1 MAQKAATIEIP
12 ELIQF
17 LRSSLND
24 LPDERKPGNNTKYQV
39 EDAVMAAF
47 SIFFT
52 QSESFLDHQRL
63 MKNNKGKDNAESL
76 FSIEKIPCDN
86 QIINLLDPVPT
97 ATIFI
102 AFKEVYEWLNKN
114 GVLKKFL
121 YLNEEIL
128 IALDGT
134 EYFSSKK
141 INCPHCNC
149 RNHRNGATT
158 YFHGCVT
165 PIVVSPNQKQVINL
179 EPEFI
184 KKQDGHQKQD
194 CENAAVKRW
203 LNNNHQNKYGYPV
216 TLLGDDLY
224 SRQPVC
230 ELALKQGYN
239 FIFVCLETSHKTLYE
254 WLEFLERN
262 GDVTTVEKKEWDGRK
277 NLIYRYRYTSRLP
290 LRDDD
295 SSLEVNWCEVTV
307 INEKTQKIIYRNNWI
322 TNHKISENNVEEI
335 VKAGRSRWKVENEG
349 NNVLKN
355 HGYNLEHN
363 FGHGE
368 NHLCELLLS
377 LNLLAF
383 LFHTV
388 LDLVNYTY
396 QKVRK
401 ILVTRTTFFKDIRT
415 LLKYLWFPDWSHLFS
430 LIITEHD
437 PLKRIN
443 SS

>member
-1 MAQKAATIEIP
+1 MIPKAATLEIP
-12 ELIQF
+12 ELMQF
-17 LRSSLND
+17 LRSSLHD
-24 LPDERKPGNNTKYQV
+24 LPDKRKPGNNTRYQV

-47 SIFFT
+47 SVFFT
-52 QSESFLDHQRL
+52 QSPSFLDHQRL
-63 MKNNKGKDNAESL
+63 MKSNKGKDNAESL
-76 FSIEKIPCDN
+76 FSIETIPSDN
-86 QIINLLDPVPT
+86 QIRNLLDPVPAT
-97 ATIFI
+97 TIFM
-102 AFKEVYEWLNKN
+102 AFQKVYQWLD
-114 GVLKKFL
+114 KKGILERFL
-121 YLNEEIL
+121 YLDGEIL
-128 IALDGT
+128 VALDGT

-149 RNHRNGATT
+149 RNHRNGTTT

-165 PIVVSPNQKQVINL
+165 PIIVSPNQKQVINL
-179 EPEFI
+179 SPEFI

-239 FIFVCLETSHKTLYE
+239 FIFVCLETSHKTLHE
-254 WLEFLERN
+254 WLEFLERS
-262 GDVTTVEKKEWDGRK
+262 GEVSTVEKKQWDGRK
-277 NLIYRYRYTSRLP
+277 NLIYRYRYASRLP

-295 SSLEVNWCEVTV
+295 SSIEVNWCEITV
-307 INEKTQKIIYRNNWI
+307 INEKTQKTIYQNNWI
-322 TNHKISENNVEEI
+322 TNHKITENNVEEI

-368 NHLCELLLS
+368 NHLCEFLLS
-377 LNLLAF
+377 LNLLSF

-396 QKVRK
+396 QKIRDL
-401 ILVTRTTFFKDIRT
+401 LVTRTSFFNDIRT
-415 LLKYLWFPDWSHLFS
+415 LLKFLWFKDWSDLFS
-430 LIITEHD
+430 FILREYV
-437 PLKRIN
+437 PFKKVN

>member
-1 MAQKAATIEIP
+1 MTYP
-12 ELIQF
+12 L
-17 LRSSLND
+17 
-24 LPDERKPGNNTKYQV
+24 ERKPGNNTKYQV

-52 QSESFLDHQRL
+52 QSASFLDHQRL
-63 MKNNKGKDNAESL
+63 MKSNKGKDNAESL

-86 QIINLLDPVPT
+86 QIRNLLDPVPA
-97 ATIFI
+97 ATIFM
-102 AFKEVYEWLNKN
+102 AFQEVYEWLEKK
-114 GVLKKFL
+114 GVLSKFL
-121 YLNEEIL
+121 YLDGEIL
-128 IALDGT
+128 VALDGT

-149 RNHRNGATT
+149 RNHRNGTTT

-165 PIVVSPNQKQVINL
+165 PIIVSPNQKQVINL
-179 EPEFI
+179 SPEFI

-203 LNNNHQNKYGYPV
+203 LNKNHQNKYGYPV
-216 TLLGDDLY
+216 TILGDDLY
-224 SRQPVC
+224 SHEPVC
-230 ELALKQGYN
+230 KLALKQGYN
-239 FIFVCLETSHKTLYE
+239 FIFVCLETSHKTLYD
-254 WLEFLERN
+254 WLKFLEKS
-262 GDVTTVEKKEWDGRK
+262 GEITTIEKKQWDGRK
-277 NLIYRYRYTSRLP
+277 NLIYRYRYASRVP
-290 LRDDD
+290 LKDED

-307 INEKTQKIIYRNNWI
+307 INEKTQKTIYQNNWV
-322 TNHKISENNVEEI
+322 TNHKITENNVEAI

-388 LDLVNYTY
+388 LDLVNYIY
-396 QKVRK
+396 QKVRE
-401 ILVTRTTFFKDIRT
+401 ILVTRTTLFKDIRT
-415 LLKYLWFPDWSHLFS
+415 LLKYLWFEDWSHLFS
-430 LIITEHD
+430 FILTEHD
-437 PLKRIN
+437 PLKRVN

>member
-1 MAQKAATIEIP
+1 MAQKATTLEIT
-12 ELIQF
+12 ELMQF
-17 LRSSLND
+17 LRSSLHD

-47 SIFFT
+47 SVFFT
-52 QSESFLDHQRL
+52 QSPSFLDHQRL
-63 MKNNKGKDNAESL
+63 MKSNKGKDNAESL
-76 FSIEKIPCDN
+76 FSIEKIPGDN
-86 QIINLLDPVPT
+86 QIRNLLDPVP
-97 ATIFI
+97 ASTIFMT
-102 AFKEVYEWLNKN
+102 FQKVYQWLEEK
-114 GVLKKFL
+114 GVLNKFL
-121 YLNEEIL
+121 YLDGEIL
-128 IALDGT
+128 VALDGT

-149 RNHRNGATT
+149 RNHRNGTTT

-165 PIVVSPNQKQVINL
+165 PIIVSPNQKQVINL
-179 EPEFI
+179 SPEFI

-203 LNNNHQNKYGYPV
+203 LNKNHQNKYGYPV

-254 WLEFLERN
+254 WLEFLERS
-262 GDVTTVEKKEWDGRK
+262 GEVTNVEKKQWDGRK

-307 INEKTQKIIYRNNWI
+307 INEKTQKIIYQNNWI
-322 TNHKISENNVEEI
+322 TNHEITENNVEEI

-368 NHLCELLLS
+368 NHLCEFLLS
-377 LNLLAF
+377 LNLLSF

-388 LDLVNYTY
+388 
-396 QKVRK
+396 
-401 ILVTRTTFFKDIRT
+401 
-415 LLKYLWFPDWSHLFS
+415 
-430 LIITEHD
+430 
-437 PLKRIN
+437 
-443 SS
+443 

>member
-1 MAQKAATIEIP
+1 MIPKAATLEIP
-12 ELIQF
+12 ELMQF
-17 LRSSLND
+17 LRSSLHD
-24 LPDERKPGNNTKYQV
+24 LPDKRKPGNNTRYQV

-47 SIFFT
+47 SVFFT
-52 QSESFLDHQRL
+52 QSPSFLDHQRL
-63 MKNNKGKDNAESL
+63 MKSNKGKDNAESL
-76 FSIEKIPCDN
+76 FSIETIPSDN
-86 QIINLLDPVPT
+86 QIRNLLDPVPAT
-97 ATIFI
+97 TIFM
-102 AFKEVYEWLNKN
+102 AFQKVYQWLD
-114 GVLKKFL
+114 KKGILERFL
-121 YLNEEIL
+121 YLDGEIL
-128 IALDGT
+128 VALDGT

-149 RNHRNGATT
+149 RNHRNGTTT

-165 PIVVSPNQKQVINL
+165 PIIVSPNQKQVINL
-179 EPEFI
+179 SPEFI

-239 FIFVCLETSHKTLYE
+239 FIFVCLETSHKTLHE
-254 WLEFLERN
+254 WLEFLERS
-262 GDVTTVEKKEWDGRK
+262 GEVSTVEKKQWDGRK
-277 NLIYRYRYTSRLP
+277 NLIYRYRYASRLP

-295 SSLEVNWCEVTV
+295 SSIEVNWCEITV
-307 INEKTQKIIYRNNWI
+307 INEKTQKTIYQNNWI
-322 TNHKISENNVEEI
+322 TNHKITENNVEEI

-368 NHLCELLLS
+368 NHLCEFLLS
-377 LNLLAF
+377 LNLLSF

-396 QKVRK
+396 QKIRDL
-401 ILVTRTTFFKDIRT
+401 LVTRTSFFNDIRT
-415 LLKYLWFPDWSHLFS
+415 LLKFLWFKDWSDLFS
-430 LIITEHD
+430 FIFREYV
-437 PLKRIN
+437 PLKKVN